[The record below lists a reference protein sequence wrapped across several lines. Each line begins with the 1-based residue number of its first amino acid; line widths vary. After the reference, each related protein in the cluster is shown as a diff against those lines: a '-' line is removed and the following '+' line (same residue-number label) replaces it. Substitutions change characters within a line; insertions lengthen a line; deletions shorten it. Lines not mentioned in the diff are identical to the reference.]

1 MRHGTKSPW
10 PGGPHKR
17 ARSVNSAPLPTH
29 QVGFT
34 IIEVLVSIT
43 LLSVIILVILTPL
56 TGLFGLT
63 QRSDQQVTATQ
74 SAQRILET
82 IRGDWLS
89 AERYGKLCLT
99 KALPVLV
106 PPLQVQL
113 ENLDQTGRVLG
124 TTNLRSQCD
133 GVADSPPMRRV
144 RVSVQVGKATS
155 TLSVD
160 VARP

>member
-1 MRHGTKSPW
+1 MRHGTKSLELRESMARVS
-10 PGGPHKR
+10 GGPALRPPHR
-17 ARSVNSAPLPTH
+17 A
-29 QVGFT
+29 GFT

-43 LLSVIILVILTPL
+43 LLSIIILVILTPL

-74 SAQRILET
+74 AAQRILET

-89 AERYGKLCLT
+89 SERYGKRCLT

-113 ENLDQTGRVLG
+113 EDLDQTGRILS
-124 TTNLRSQCD
+124 TTNLRSQCE
-133 GVADSPPMRRV
+133 GAADSPPMRRV

>member
-1 MRHGTKSPW
+1 MRRGTDPYG
-10 PGGPHKR
+10 PRVGPH
-17 ARSVNSAPLPTH
+17 H
-29 QVGFT
+29 QAGFT

-43 LLSVIILVILTPL
+43 LLSIIILVILTPL
-56 TGLFGLT
+56 TGLFGLS

-74 SAQRILET
+74 AAQRTLET

-89 AERYGKLCLT
+89 AERYGKVCLT
-99 KALPVLV
+99 KALPVMI

-113 ENLDQTGRVLG
+113 EDLDQTGKVTG
-124 TTNLRSQCD
+124 TSTLRSQCV
-133 GVADSPPMRRV
+133 GAADSPPMRRV
-144 RVSVQVGKATS
+144 RVSVQVGKAVS

>member
-1 MRHGTKSPW
+1 MRRGTDL
-10 PGGPHKR
+10 GGPHAGPHR
-17 ARSVNSAPLPTH
+17 QA
-29 QVGFT
+29 GFT

-43 LLSVIILVILTPL
+43 LLSIIILVILTPL

-74 SAQRILET
+74 AAQRTLES

-99 KALPVLV
+99 KALPTMT

-113 ENLDQTGRVLG
+113 EDLDQTGKVMG
-124 TTNLRSQCD
+124 TSTLRSQCD
-133 GVADSPPMRRV
+133 GAADSPPMRRV
-144 RVSVQVGKATS
+144 RVSVQVGKASS